1 MIGFSIE
8 NLKVGQ
14 KASFT
19 KSITE
24 TDVYLFAGIS
34 GDINPAHIN
43 EEYAKNTYFKRRIA
57 HGILSAALIS
67 AVIGVQLPGP
77 GTIYESQTLN
87 FLAPV
92 YFGDT
97 ITSTVEI
104 KEIIK
109 DRNRVVLT
117 TLCTNQDGIE
127 VTKGEAVVLPP
138 RVGY

>member
-1 MIGFSIE
+1 MTAFTI
-8 NLKVGQ
+8 NDLKIGQ
-14 KASFT
+14 KSSFT

-43 EEYAKNTYFKRRIA
+43 EEYPKGTFFKKRIA
-57 HGILSAALIS
+57 HGILSGALIS

-77 GTIYESQTLN
+77 GTIYASQSLN

-97 ITSTVEI
+97 ITSTVEV
-104 KEIIK
+104 KEVLK
-109 DRNRVVLT
+109 EKNRAVLT
-117 TLCTNQDGIE
+117 TVCTNQNGIV
-127 VTKGEAVVLPP
+127 VTKGEAIVLPP
-138 RVGY
+138 KNKG